1 MCFLQSLPIST
12 ISPIFTGVYACFVAK
27 MSKMAFTRFG
37 GQFQFEKSN
46 GGQVRQFW
54 GRGWSAMTTGHTF
67 QQGFPGKISQ
77 FANSL
82 VKFQHFPTW
91 NLNMASEMGTSF
103 CQDNW
108 WTPRRPAILSSI
120 ADINGHN
127 NGGISS
133 VIGSPCEEVLNSG
146 LGNQDFQ
153 ILIRTSQS

>member
-1 MCFLQSLPIST
+1 MRHACFLIGSSFGKQLLGLRHNLVNVANLMRNGLRKYST
-12 ISPIFTGVYACFVAK
+12 QERDNNSPCRMHPRAG
-27 MSKMAFTRFG
+27 
-37 GQFQFEKSN
+37 
-46 GGQVRQFW
+46 
-54 GRGWSAMTTGHTF
+54 GHTF
-67 QQGFPGKISQ
+67 QQGFPGKISIAISQ
-77 FANSL
+77 FANSF
-82 VKFQHFPTW
+82 VKFHHFPTW
-91 NLNMASEMGTSF
+91 NLDMVSEIGKSF

-133 VIGSPCEEVLNSG
+133 VIGRPCEEVLNSG